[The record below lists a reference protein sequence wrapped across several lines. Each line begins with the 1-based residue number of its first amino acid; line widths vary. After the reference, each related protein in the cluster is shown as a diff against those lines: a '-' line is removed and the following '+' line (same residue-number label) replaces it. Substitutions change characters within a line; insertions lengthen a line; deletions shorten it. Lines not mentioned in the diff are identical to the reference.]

1 MRKSL
6 YLACLCALT
15 MSGFIGCSSSDK
27 TEDAAKPAVQPNA
40 ASVAP
45 AAEGKQ
51 MQYRAVCIEK
61 QAHAGNEYV
70 LSKWLDD
77 KEKADSFGQYHGDF
91 KEKGHRWRVDERV
104 KPEQNKP

>member
-1 MRKSL
+1 MRKPF
-6 YLACLCALT
+6 YLAFLLAL
-15 MSGFIGCSSSDK
+15 MLGVFLGCSSSEK
-27 TEDAAKPAVQPNA
+27 TEEAAQPSVSANG

-77 KEKADSFGQYHGDF
+77 KEKANSFGQYHGDF

-104 KPEQNKP
+104 KPESKP

>member
-1 MRKSL
+1 MRKPF
-6 YLACLCALT
+6 YLAFLLAL
-15 MSGFIGCSSSDK
+15 MLGVLLGCSSSEK
-27 TEDAAKPAVQPNA
+27 SEAAAQPSVSANGASA
-40 ASVAP
+40 AP
-45 AAEGKQ
+45 TAEGKQ

-77 KEKADSFGQYHGDF
+77 KEKANSFGQYHGDF

-104 KPEQNKP
+104 KPESKP